1 MVIAL
6 KNKKYNTLGNN
17 RGVTLIEILV
27 VVAIMGVIA
36 SIVIP
41 SYTDY
46 TRRTKITEAVNMLPS
61 IQLELEL
68 EYLIKGSYRLSIC
81 SEKSKQAQYFI
92 FSCELTDAG
101 YLISAVGRSDQDM
114 AGYRYT
120 LNQDGNKA
128 TEIAGNRIEGC
139 WKSSKGAI
147 C

>member
-1 MVIAL
+1 MEIAL

-68 EYLIKGSYRLSIC
+68 EYMMKVSYRLSIC
-81 SEKSKQAQYFI
+81 SEKSRSSTI
-92 FSCELTDAG
+92 FHFQL
-101 YLISAVGRSDQDM
+101 
-114 AGYRYT
+114 
-120 LNQDGNKA
+120 
-128 TEIAGNRIEGC
+128 
-139 WKSSKGAI
+139 
-147 C
+147 